1 VIRPPARGRR
11 ARPVAGAWAALAI
24 ALFGCSDREHTIAEV
39 QGSGAVSPLVG
50 QTASVTG
57 VVTAVLDEGA
67 FFLQSTRP
75 DRSPLTSEGLLVRGG
90 GVEQG
95 DLVRVRGTV
104 HEEQRAPNEL
114 PMTVVVVAAPD
125 EAEGTA
131 EPGVEVLAR
140 DQPLPAAT
148 AAPSTG
154 ELADVRRAI
163 AAWEALEGMLVLVPR
178 ATVIGPPT
186 RFGEVA
192 VLLGEPG
199 PGAVR
204 TVHGGLLDG
213 DSLRP
218 RGEPFLLDD
227 QLAELGVLADAAV
240 GDRIETPLVGIVD
253 YRFGSYR
260 LQLLE
265 TPQHLSRATH
275 VAKTATAAKADE
287 LSVATLNVENLDLG
301 DPPSR
306 FRELGAFVVGSLRSP
321 DLLLLQEVQDDS
333 GPQDDGEVSSDATL
347 RRLAGVIVAA
357 GGPSYS
363 FRYVRPRDGEDG
375 GVPGGNIRTV
385 LLLRRDRGLRF
396 VDRPPLVGRAGDR
409 NDDDAADG
417 AALVHAHEHG
427 LELRPSPARVAP
439 RHPAFFESRK
449 PLAVE
454 VRVAGE
460 ALWVIGVHFASK
472 SGDDPVAGSYQPPR
486 RRSSVQR
493 TAQARRVA
501 ELVRDILGHDPLAR
515 VLVLGDF
522 NDGLD
527 SPALAELEQAGLEN
541 LMARVPEPERYT
553 YVYQGRSQVLDHVL
567 ASSSLVACC
576 SPEIVVVHANAD
588 APPARRLSDHDPVVA
603 TFRLGRDPARDDP
616 QP

>member
-1 VIRPPARGRR
+1 MIRPPGRR
-11 ARPVAGAWAALAI
+11 RRAAPVAGVCAALAI
-24 ALFGCSDREHTIAEV
+24 ALLGCSDRELTIAQV

-50 QTASVTG
+50 QTVSVTG

-90 GVEQG
+90 GVAQG

-104 HEEQRAPNEL
+104 REEQRAPNEL
-114 PMTVVVVAAPD
+114 PTTVVVVAAPG

-131 EPGVEVLAR
+131 GPGVEVLAR

-148 AAPSTG
+148 AAPSAV

-163 AAWEALEGMLVLVPR
+163 AAWEALEGMLLGVPR

-199 PGAVR
+199 PDAVR

-275 VAKTATAAKADE
+275 VAKTATAAKAGE

-306 FRELGAFVVGSLRSP
+306 FRELGAFVVESLRSP

-363 FRYVRPRDGEDG
+363 FRYIRPRDGEDG

-396 VDRPPLVGRAGDR
+396 VDRPPLVARAGDR
-409 NDDDAADG
+409 DDTADG
-417 AALVHAHEHG
+417 TALLHAHEQG

-454 VRVAGE
+454 VRVAEE

-527 SPALAELEQAGLEN
+527 SPALAELERVGLKN
-541 LMARVPEPERYT
+541 LMAQVPEPERYT

-588 APPARRLSDHDPVVA
+588 VPAARRLSDHDPVVV
-603 TFRLGRDPARDDP
+603 TFRLERDEA